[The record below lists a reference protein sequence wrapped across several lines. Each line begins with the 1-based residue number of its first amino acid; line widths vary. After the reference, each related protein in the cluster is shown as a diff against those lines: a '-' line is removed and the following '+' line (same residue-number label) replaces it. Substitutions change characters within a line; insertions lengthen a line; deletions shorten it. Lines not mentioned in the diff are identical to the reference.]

1 MNHSVRNKISQGVP
15 SGDILKMMG
24 AVTLDEDVI
33 WQNGKVSG
41 AIYHGEKNHLE
52 LLNKAFSLYSI
63 ANPLHPDI
71 WPSGMKYE
79 SEIIAM
85 TAALVGLDD
94 ERTANVCGCTTSV
107 GHMERW
113 MTCSKLLLASLEM
126 ASARIISFIYHC
138 CLCWKKNRIL

>member
-1 MNHSVRNKISQGVP
+1 MGSVTK
-15 SGDILKMMG
+15 
-24 AVTLDEDVI
+24 DEDII
-33 WQNGKVSG
+33 WQSGKVSG
-41 AIYHGEKNHLE
+41 AIYHGEKNHLD

-94 ERTANVCGCTTSV
+94 VQSAGVCGCTTSV
-107 GHMERW
+107 RTLHL
-113 MTCSKLLLASLEM
+113 TLHIFFYIFLHNIFFLTF
-126 ASARIISFIYHC
+126 FIYDFFSVTFY
-138 CLCWKKNRIL
+138 

>member
-1 MNHSVRNKISQGVP
+1 
-15 SGDILKMMG
+15 MG
-24 AVTLDEDVI
+24 AVTSDEDVI
-33 WQNGKVSG
+33 WQSGKVSG
-41 AIYHGEKNHLE
+41 AIYHGEKEHLD

-94 ERTANVCGCTTSV
+94 EKTADVCGCTTSV
-107 GHMERW
+107 
-113 MTCSKLLLASLEM
+113 CSQCSVSIYFPLSLKFLRVLLYPL
-126 ASARIISFIYHC
+126 
-138 CLCWKKNRIL
+138 K

>member
-1 MNHSVRNKISQGVP
+1 
-15 SGDILKMMG
+15 MG
-24 AVTLDEDVI
+24 AVTTDEDVI
-33 WQNGKVSG
+33 WQSGKVSG
-41 AIYHGEKNHLE
+41 AIYHGEKEHLD

-94 ERTANVCGCTTSV
+94 EKTAGVCGCTTSV
-107 GHMERW
+107 RSQH
-113 MTCSKLLLASLEM
+113 SI
-126 ASARIISFIYHC
+126 RIHISHSIKFF
-138 CLCWKKNRIL
+138 